1 MEFGFFIFIK
11 LMALFSLIGLG
22 FISHKFLDIDRI
34 SVARLVFYI
43 LSPIVFFNAVGK
55 LELNLSII
63 ILPIMIASFGSIIAI
78 SSFMI
83 SKKHCDNVTRATFSF
98 ISANSN
104 VGYFLLPIVWEFFDD
119 VAAGIFVVMVLGNS
133 IYESTTGFFIAS
145 RGKFSIYES
154 FIKIAK
160 LPSLYAMIF
169 GFIVSGVEQFS
180 VPEMFSD
187 VFSNIQGAYATLGMM
202 MIGFGLADIKDFKL
216 DFKFISAT
224 FVVKFIFWPL
234 LALAFVSIDKTLLH
248 TYDPI
253 VHKMLIL
260 FSAAPLAANNIII
273 STVLNLHP
281 EKVAASVVL
290 STVFALFYVPI
301 MIAIFNLA

>member
-1 MEFGFFIFIK
+1 MAFGFFIFVK

-22 FISHKFLDIDRI
+22 FIAHKVLDIDRI
-34 SVARLVFYI
+34 SIAKLVFYI
-43 LSPIVFFNAVGK
+43 LAPLVFFNSVGK
-55 LELNLSII
+55 LELDLSII
-63 ILPIMIASFGSIIAI
+63 VLPLLIASFSSILAIA
-78 SSFMI
+78 SFYI
-83 SKKHCDNVTRATFSF
+83 SKNYCNGVTRATFSF

-119 VAAGIFVVMVLGNS
+119 VAAGTFVVMVLGNS

-169 GFIVSGVEQFS
+169 GFIISGVEQFS
-180 VPEMFSD
+180 VPKMFND
-187 VFSNIQGAYATLGMM
+187 VFANIQGAYATLGMM

-224 FVVKFIFWPL
+224 FVVKFLFWPL
-234 LALAFVSIDKTLLH
+234 LALTFVTIDKTLLH
-248 TYDPI
+248 AYDP
-253 VHKMLIL
+253 VMHKMLIL
-260 FSAAPLAANNIII
+260 FSTAPLAAHNIII
-273 STVLNLHP
+273 ATVLNLQP